1 MIEILSPTTPF
12 GYVWNDIRKVGEKYM
27 ANQKPAPKVQAKP
40 SFTKPA
46 QKPAQPV
53 KPAGKK

>member
-1 MIEILSPTTPF
+1 
-12 GYVWNDIRKVGEKYM
+12 M

-46 QKPAQPV
+46 SKTPVQPSKPAS
-53 KPAGKK
+53 KK

>member
-1 MIEILSPTTPF
+1 
-12 GYVWNDIRKVGEKYM
+12 M

-40 SFTKPA
+40 A
-46 QKPAQPV
+46 QRAPEKPV

>member
-1 MIEILSPTTPF
+1 
-12 GYVWNDIRKVGEKYM
+12 M

-46 QKPAQPV
+46 SKPVQPV

>member
-40 SFTKPA
+40 A
-46 QKPAQPV
+46 QRAPEKPV